1 MKNNKLV
8 IITSCVL
15 LLLSLSLMIFF
26 FLLPQNSEKNILRV
40 YANDLSLLVGEKI
53 ENFYTVSMKDTF
65 IKFEIENENVIKIED
80 DCMYALDAGKTN
92 VTIIAEKDGKQ
103 AKTII
108 NVLVFNND
116 YCYSVITVDNCEFS
130 ENTLFCFSNIC
141 QFRVEIYDKNNNLMT
156 DYDLSYNCDKA
167 KITKEFLNYK
177 IEVEEDCQILFT
189 LQDVDFDFLINV
201 VISF

>member
-1 MKNNKLV
+1 
-8 IITSCVL
+8 
-15 LLLSLSLMIFF
+15 MIFF
-26 FLLPQNSEKNILRV
+26 FLLPQNSEENILRV

-53 ENFYTVSMKDTF
+53 ENFYTVSKKDTF